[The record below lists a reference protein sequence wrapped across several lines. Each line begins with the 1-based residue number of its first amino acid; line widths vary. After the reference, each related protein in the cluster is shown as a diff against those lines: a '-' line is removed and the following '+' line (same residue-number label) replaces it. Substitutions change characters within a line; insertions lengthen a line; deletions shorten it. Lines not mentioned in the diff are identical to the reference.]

1 MLSIKLTTKPLFIF
15 VPPTQQIDN
24 MECSICCDEI
34 VAATGQ
40 VTLGCSHQFHLGCVG
55 RWLLKSSTCPMCRGE
70 TCAKEKILADDEMI
84 EFEEDEEEGDNDE
97 EEVDD
102 EQIPEFDDAAHALW
116 VMRKTFEMLDDGLS
130 IASDP
135 LPLPVHAVL
144 PVPAEFP
151 HYRSPDSIDYV
162 RSQRSTRASGLIW
175 RMAIERGYES
185 S

>member
-1 MLSIKLTTKPLFIF
+1 
-15 VPPTQQIDN
+15 

-84 EFEEDEEEGDNDE
+84 EFEEDEEEEDDNDE
-97 EEVDD
+97 QEEDDND
-102 EQIPEFDDAAHALW
+102 EQEEEIPEFDDAAHALW

-130 IASDP
+130 IASEP
-135 LPLPVHAVL
+135 ALAV
-144 PVPAEFP
+144 FP
-151 HYRSPDSIDYV
+151 DRGMFRYWKYDLD
-162 RSQRSTRASGLIW
+162 
-175 RMAIERGYES
+175 RGYES

>member
-1 MLSIKLTTKPLFIF
+1 
-15 VPPTQQIDN
+15 

-84 EFEEDEEEGDNDE
+84 EFEEEEEEDEEEEEEDNDE
-97 EEVDD
+97 EE
-102 EQIPEFDDAAHALW
+102 IPEFDDAAHALW

-130 IASDP
+130 IASEP
-135 LPLPVHAVL
+135 A
-144 PVPAEFP
+144 PVPVDTVFP
-151 HYRSPDSIDYV
+151 DRGVFRYWKYDLD
-162 RSQRSTRASGLIW
+162 
-175 RMAIERGYES
+175 RGYES

>member
-1 MLSIKLTTKPLFIF
+1 
-15 VPPTQQIDN
+15 

-70 TCAKEKILADDEMI
+70 TCAKEKILTEDEYF
-84 EFEEDEEEGDNDE
+84 EEEEGEEEEEDEVDE
-97 EEVDD
+97 EE
-102 EQIPEFDDAAHALW
+102 IPEFDDAAHALW

-130 IASDP
+130 IASEP
-135 LPLPVHAVL
+135 APVAVDT
-144 PVPAEFP
+144 VFP
-151 HYRSPDSIDYV
+151 DRGMFRYWKYDLD
-162 RSQRSTRASGLIW
+162 
-175 RMAIERGYES
+175 RGYES

>member
-1 MLSIKLTTKPLFIF
+1 
-15 VPPTQQIDN
+15 

-70 TCAKEKILADDEMI
+70 TCAKEKILADDEYF
-84 EFEEDEEEGDNDE
+84 EEEEEDEDEQE
-97 EEVDD
+97 EEVD
-102 EQIPEFDDAAHALW
+102 EEEIPEFDDAAHALW

-130 IASDP
+130 IASEP
-135 LPLPVHAVL
+135 APAPVDTV
-144 PVPAEFP
+144 FP
-151 HYRSPDSIDYV
+151 DRGMFRYWKYDLD
-162 RSQRSTRASGLIW
+162 
-175 RMAIERGYES
+175 RGYES